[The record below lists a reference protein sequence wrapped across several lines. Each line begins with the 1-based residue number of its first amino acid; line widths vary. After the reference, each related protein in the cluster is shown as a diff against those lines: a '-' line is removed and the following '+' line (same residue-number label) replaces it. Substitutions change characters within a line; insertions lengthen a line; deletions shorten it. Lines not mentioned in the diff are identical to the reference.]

1 MNFAVAANFTDGNL
15 CRRWRRNGDLMDLKI
30 KGKIMGL
37 LGGLYTVRTKDGDGY
52 KEISCRARGVFRHG
66 NQSPMVG
73 DDVIL
78 DVSEG
83 EQNAVIDEIC
93 ERKNS
98 LIRPPLANLDT
109 IFVTMAASSPK
120 PMLDMTDKLTAI
132 LEHNDITPVIVVG
145 KCELD
150 REYAAVIKE
159 TYEKAG
165 YRVFVLS
172 CVTGEGI
179 DEIQNYI
186 NTSLDGKIAAFAGAS
201 GVGKST
207 LMNKL
212 FPMLEL
218 GTGDVSRKTARGKHT
233 TRAVTLFP
241 IGENFFLADTPGF
254 SMLDFERFDFFDL
267 DQLPLCF
274 PEINDRIG
282 ECKYTKCT
290 HLKEEGCAIVEAV
303 KRGEI
308 AKSRHE
314 SYVMLYDILKN
325 KHKWDK

>member
-1 MNFAVAANFTDGNL
+1 MN
-15 CRRWRRNGDLMDLKI
+15 LKI
-30 KGKIMGL
+30 NGKITGL
-37 LGGLYTVRTKDGDGY
+37 LGGLYTVRVKDGEEY
-52 KEISCRARGVFRHG
+52 REISCRARGLFRHG

-109 IFVTMAASSPK
+109 VFVTMAASSPK

-132 LEHNDITPVIVVG
+132 LEHNDVTPVIVVG

-150 REYAAVIKE
+150 REYAELIRS

-179 DEIQNYI
+179 EELQNYI
-186 NTSLDGKIAAFAGAS
+186 NDSLDGKIAAFAGAS

-207 LMNKL
+207 LMNRL
-212 FPMLEL
+212 FPSLEL
-218 GTGDVSRKTARGKHT
+218 GTGDVSRKTSRGRHT

-241 IGENFFLADTPGF
+241 IKENSFFADTPGF

-267 DQLPLCF
+267 EQLPLCF
-274 PEINDRIG
+274 PEINQRIG

-303 KRGEI
+303 KRGEM

-314 SYVMLYDILKN
+314 SYVALYEILKN

>member
-1 MNFAVAANFTDGNL
+1 MEQ
-15 CRRWRRNGDLMDLKI
+15 MI
-30 KGKIMGL
+30 KGRIMQSV
-37 LGGLYTVRTKDGDGY
+37 GGLYTVRVCDGE
-52 KEISCRARGVFRHG
+52 EIRELACRARGVFRHS
-66 NQSPMVG
+66 NISPLVG
-73 DDVIL
+73 DIVAVDL
-78 DVSEG
+78 TEG
-83 EQNAVIDEIC
+83 EGNAVIDEIC
-93 ERKNS
+93 ERRNE
-98 LIRPPLANLDT
+98 LIRPPLANLDV
-109 IFVTMAASSPK
+109 IFVTMAAKSPA

-132 LEHNDITPVIVVG
+132 LEYNDIQPIIVIG

-150 REYAAVIKE
+150 RENAALIKGI
-159 TYEKAG
+159 YEKAG
-165 YRVFVLS
+165 YKVFVLS
-172 CVTGEGI
+172 CETGEGV
-179 DEIQNYI
+179 DEIDRYI
-186 NTSLDGKIAAFAGAS
+186 KTQLSGKIAAFAGAS

-212 FPMLEL
+212 FPSLEL

-233 TRAVTLFP
+233 TRAVTLYP
-241 IGENFFLADTPGF
+241 LENGTYLADTPGF

-267 DQLPLCF
+267 EELPTCF

-290 HLKEEGCAIVEAV
+290 HRREEGCAIMEAI
-303 KRGEI
+303 RTGEM

>member
-1 MNFAVAANFTDGNL
+1 
-15 CRRWRRNGDLMDLKI
+15 MDLKI

-37 LGGLYTVRTKDGDGY
+37 LGGLYTVRVKDGKEY
-52 KEISCRARGVFRHG
+52 REISCRARGVFRHG

-73 DDVIL
+73 DDVVL
-78 DVSEG
+78 DVSDG
-83 EQNAVIDEIC
+83 EQNAVINEISD
-93 ERKNS
+93 RKNS

-150 REYAAVIKE
+150 REYAALIKE
-159 TYEKAG
+159 TYEKTG
-165 YRVFVLS
+165 YKVFVLS
-172 CVTGEGI
+172 CATGEGI

-212 FPMLEL
+212 FPTLEL

-241 IGENFFLADTPGF
+241 IGENSFLADTPGF

-267 DQLPLCF
+267 EQLPLCF

-314 SYVMLYDILKN
+314 SYVLLYDILKN